1 MKVSPILAGALL
13 WSAATLVSLGQS
25 TNKLTTAP
33 GSQKLGKEATG
44 PTTNSTPQ
52 QISEANKKARAKF
65 ATLTRKLNELK
76 AKAQKETG
84 DARADLERTI
94 AALQKELD
102 SLKPTLDNLQTATTN
117 TWSDIKSAFD
127 QGVKDV
133 EKDLKD
139 LP

>member
-1 MKVSPILAGALL
+1 MKSSLIVVITLSWLAVAPVSPAE
-13 WSAATLVSLGQS
+13 S
-25 TNKLTTAP
+25 TNHAVALSTKAP
-33 GSQKLGKEATG
+33 STG
-44 PTTNSTPQ
+44 TTTNSTPQ